1 MGFQKYR
8 VGHAGASVPHKKR
21 ASSSSSSCLTGGFYT
36 NPTSG
41 ATIDS
46 LKTLNITWDTSCL
59 TPSNDEVDI
68 YLYAPSAATPRL
80 HLWEDVPFSKGYYEA
95 ELMPRWWNS
104 TSSEQL
110 QLLIIQ
116 SGDAPFLATLPAG
129 PVFTATYT
137 TPTSGTPESAQT
149 SLASTDSGITEVQST
164 ASSTSSSHLSGGKI
178 AAAVIMP
185 LLAVTALAVF
195 FWIKRSRAKG
205 KEQRKTWSEKV
216 DQRMSVVSADWAS
229 IHPSGAQAAIRNSMA
244 IRASME
250 AEGRMPMASVN
261 LAGMGVQAPGGGV
274 GGFFIPGQG
283 DPTVNPIVAMPV
295 PSIPAAAQ
303 LRPGLRSSA
312 YSTAAAAAR
321 VSSVSFAADPAIP
334 GRPSG
339 ETRRSIYDRER
350 PSFDSAQRRSGYSQY
365 SQNSATRGSRAFHYA
380 DGEMPPMP
388 EGAAER
394 ASQFYALNS
403 NTNFSNLGLSTSHMN
418 ISSSTLNSASVDA
431 NRMSRMSRFDEV
443 YGDEYSTQEYDDD
456 RADGAM
462 SPTQTMGPL
471 ALSTED
477 IKKRISMR
485 QGNSSKVSFDSGNDD
500 VGPALTMMRA
510 QDNDG
515 YFDQNGSTSE
525 TIFTTSPSPNQTS
538 FPSFPMPSLTG
549 TVMTASPVSS
559 PIEMPTAP
567 SPSSTIPA
575 TSTYTGMAPPK
586 NGLSPDDMLRAY
598 AERKAAASAGRA
610 VTPKISNPSPLA
622 REVISYPTEEQE
634 SGRAI

>member
-41 ATIDS
+41 ATVDS

-250 AEGRMPMASVN
+250 AEGR
-261 LAGMGVQAPGGGV
+261 
-274 GGFFIPGQG
+274 I
-283 DPTVNPIVAMPV
+283 
-295 PSIPAAAQ
+295 
-303 LRPGLRSSA
+303 
-312 YSTAAAAAR
+312 
-321 VSSVSFAADPAIP
+321 VSFAADPAIP

-485 QGNSSKVSFDSGNDD
+485 QGNNSKVSFDSGSDD
-500 VGPALTMMRA
+500 VGPALTR
-510 QDNDG
+510 NDARSR
-515 YFDQNGSTSE
+515 QRCTSE

-567 SPSSTIPA
+567 GPSSTIPA

>member
-1 MGFQKYR
+1 QKMGFQKYR

-21 ASSSSSSCLTGGFYT
+21 ASSSSCLTGGFYT

-41 ATIDS
+41 ATVDS

-250 AEGRMPMASVN
+250 AEGRMSMASVN

-350 PSFDSAQRRSGYSQY
+350 PSFDSAQR
-365 SQNSATRGSRAFHYA
+365 H
-380 DGEMPPMP
+380 
-388 EGAAER
+388 
-394 ASQFYALNS
+394 
-403 NTNFSNLGLSTSHMN
+403 
-418 ISSSTLNSASVDA
+418 
-431 NRMSRMSRFDEV
+431 
-443 YGDEYSTQEYDDD
+443 EYSTQEYDDD

-500 VGPALTMMRA
+500 VGPALT
-510 QDNDG
+510 
-515 YFDQNGSTSE
+515 
-525 TIFTTSPSPNQTS
+525 I
-538 FPSFPMPSLTG
+538 
-549 TVMTASPVSS
+549 MTASPVSS

-567 SPSSTIPA
+567 GPSSTIPA